1 MAVHKPER
9 GSKGCKR
16 RFNALRTSK
25 RRRSNRLLDERHKAS
40 AGLASEWFAFGREK
54 RAARNMTASAA
65 GTAEDLGKNV
75 KQKGGLKRGV
85 LDTGTGARHGVYQLQ
100 GGEIWWLVR

>member
-25 RRRSNRLLDERHKAS
+25 RRRSNRRLDERHKAS

-85 LDTGTGARHGVYQLQ
+85 LDAGTGARHGVYQLQ